1 LKILHSYKVYRPDI
15 DGGIPFVIAALSRLA
30 DKDITNG
37 ILVARRVGKAR
48 RYVIDDV
55 PVEALSSLG
64 TIFSTP
70 IAPAFPLVLIRR
82 TSAVDIVVYHAPFPL
97 ADIASSFL
105 PDDVA
110 LIVYWHAD
118 IVGYSW
124 LKTLVTP
131 VIKKTLRR
139 ANRIIVSDRAI
150 IDNSP
155 ILTTFADKCVVVP
168 YGIDEHF
175 WNIRS
180 AMEHNMALKLRDQYP
195 RMVLAIGRLVPYK
208 GLDVLLRAMQE
219 LDAQL
224 VIIGEGP
231 LEMDLKR
238 LASDTGLGARVTFAG
253 RLARS
258 DMKTYLHAARV
269 LAFPSV
275 TSAEAFGIVQLEAMA
290 AGLPVVNTALMT
302 AVPHIARH
310 EKEALTVPP
319 RDSHALAAAIGRILD
334 EPSLAGRL
342 GEAGRLRART
352 EYSNNR
358 FLSRMKV
365 IYGEVTQSCQRI
377 DRNRPQVYPPSHA

>member
-1 LKILHSYKVYRPDI
+1 MKILHSYKVYRPDI
-15 DGGIPFVIAALSRLA
+15 DGGIPFVIAALSRLV
-30 DKDITNG
+30 DNDVTNG

-70 IAPAFPLVLIRR
+70 IAPAFPLVLLRR
-82 TSAVDIVVYHAPFPL
+82 SSAVDIVVHHAPFPL
-97 ADIASSFL
+97 ADMVSSFL

-118 IVGYSW
+118 IVGHSW
-124 LKTLVTP
+124 LKTLMTP
-131 VIKKTLRR
+131 VIKRTLRR
-139 ANRIIVSDRAI
+139 ANRIVVSDRTI
-150 IDNSP
+150 VDNSP
-155 ILTTFADKCVVVP
+155 LLSPFADKCVVVP
-168 YGIDEHF
+168 YGVDVDF
-175 WNIRS
+175 WNTPS
-180 AMEHNMALKLRDQYP
+180 AMERNTALRLRDQYP
-195 RMVLAIGRLVPYK
+195 RMVLTIGRLVPYK

-224 VIIGEGP
+224 IIIGEGP

-238 LASDTGLGARVTFAG
+238 TASDTGLTARVTFAG

-290 AGLPVVNTALMT
+290 AGLPIVNTALTT

-310 EKEALTVPP
+310 EKESLTVPHH
-319 RDSHALAAAIGRILD
+319 DSHALAAAIRRILD
-334 EPSLAGRL
+334 EPTLAGRL
-342 GEAGRLRART
+342 GEAGHLRART
-352 EYSNNR
+352 EYSNDR

-365 IYGEVTQSCQRI
+365 VYDEVTQSCQR
-377 DRNRPQVYPPSHA
+377 NRSNTVG